1 MKKKLFGLMTFV
13 FMVVLTT
20 SANASIITIST
31 SDNLVRPGMDNQGWW
46 GNNFGNNNPTNDN
59 YITREPTYRSYY
71 SFLLGGITDPVISA
85 ELQLRRYGTNA
96 GSTLSLFDVS
106 TSATDLSQRL
116 IVDNA
121 IYSDLG
127 SGVSYGSFLAGAGV
141 SLDIMSFSLN
151 VAALA
156 DINSSIGSYFS
167 IGATST
173 GGTHFSSSG
182 GEPGNTPNTNFIQ
195 QLVLETRVVEQVPEP
210 ATLALFGIGL
220 AGLGFARKKRKS
232 A

>member
-13 FMVVLTT
+13 FMLVLTT
-20 SANASIITIST
+20 SVSASIITIST
-31 SDNLVRPGMDNQGWW
+31 SDNLVRLGMDNQGWW
-46 GNNFGNNNPTNDN
+46 FNNAVNSNLTNDN
-59 YITREPTYRSYY
+59 YITIEPSYRSYF
-71 SFLLGGITDPVISA
+71 SFFLTGITDPVISA
-85 ELQLRRYGTNA
+85 KLQLRRYVTNA

-106 TSATDLSQRL
+106 TSATNLSQRG

-121 IYSDLG
+121 IYNDLG
-127 SGVSYGSFLAGAGV
+127 SGVSYGSFLAGLGT

-151 VAALA
+151 VAALT

-167 IGATST
+167 IGATSS
-173 GGTHFSSSG
+173 GVHFSSSSD
-182 GEPGNTPNTNFIQ
+182 EPGNSGTNFIQ
-195 QLVLETRVVEQVPEP
+195 QLVLETRVDQVPVPEP

-220 AGLGFARKKRKS
+220 AGLGFARRKKS